1 MTSKVVLITGASSGF
16 GKACAEHLAGLGH
29 RVYGTSRRARFE
41 DEAAAPGG
49 DATASRGSV
58 RMLPMDVR
66 EDDSVARAVAFVQTD
81 AGRLDV
87 LVNNAG
93 LALAGAVED
102 TTVDEARALFETNLF
117 GVHRVCR
124 AALPILR
131 AQGAGLII
139 NVSSLAGLVTVPF
152 QGFYSASKYALESMT
167 DALRMEV
174 APFGIRVV
182 LIEPGDFKS
191 GFTAARVFAAAN
203 NEGSPYAER
212 CARAVGVMEDDEQN
226 GADPAALAT
235 RLAEAIAATAP
246 RVRYPVG
253 ARAQT
258 LAVKLKPFLPTRV
271 FDHALMRQ
279 YKV

>member
-29 RVYGTSRRARFE
+29 RVYGTSRRARVE
-41 DEAAAPGG
+41 DGETVPG
-49 DATASRGSV
+49 RV

-66 EDDSVARAVAFVQTD
+66 EDDSVEHAVACVRTD

-102 TTVDEARALFETNLF
+102 TSVAEARDLFETNLF
-117 GVHRVCR
+117 GAHRVCR
-124 AALPILR
+124 AVLPILR
-131 AQGAGLII
+131 AQGAGLIV

-174 APFGIRVV
+174 APFGIQVV

-191 GFTAARVFAAAN
+191 GFTAARVYAAASGD
-203 NEGSPYAER
+203 GSPYAAR
-212 CARAVGVMEDDEQN
+212 CARAVGVMEHDEQH
-226 GADPAALAT
+226 GADPTFLAT
-235 RLAEAIAATAP
+235 LLAQAIAAETP
-246 RVRYPVG
+246 RTRYPVG
-253 ARAQT
+253 ARVQT
-258 LAVKLKPFLPTRV
+258 LAVRLRHVLPTRV
-271 FDHALMRQ
+271 LDRVLMRT

>member
-29 RVYGTSRRARFE
+29 WVYGTSRRARFE
-41 DEAAAPGG
+41 DGAVVPGG
-49 DATASRGSV
+49 V

-66 EDDSVARAVAFVQTD
+66 EDDSVARAIAFIRKD

-93 LALAGAVED
+93 LALAGAIED
-102 TTVDEARALFETNLF
+102 TTVDEARDLFETNLF
-117 GVHRVCR
+117 GAHRVCR

-174 APFGIRVV
+174 AAFGIRVV

-191 GFTAARVFAAAN
+191 GFTAGRVFAAASG
-203 NEGSPYAER
+203 EGSPYAER
-212 CARAVGVMEDDEQN
+212 CARGGGD
-226 GADPAALAT
+226 GA
-235 RLAEAIAATAP
+235 
-246 RVRYPVG
+246 
-253 ARAQT
+253 
-258 LAVKLKPFLPTRV
+258 
-271 FDHALMRQ
+271 
-279 YKV
+279 